1 MTQAPLPDDPPP
13 FDPFEVR
20 ATRTIYD
27 SSWCRLRCDEI
38 VLPGGAVG
46 EHHVFQVPDAVVVVP
61 VLSSGE
67 LVLIG
72 QYRHPHGRTCWEVP
86 AGRLDADERPDQAA
100 LREVRE
106 ESGCR
111 VGRLVPMPGFFP
123 INGISDHWVDAFCA
137 LDCERTAGL
146 DLDPTERILPR
157 VFAADE
163 VRGLLAA
170 GRIVDGFSALA
181 LYQYFNLVAD
191 PAT

>member
-1 MTQAPLPDDPPP
+1 MTANPLPDDPPP

-20 ATRTIYD
+20 STRTIYD

-38 VLPGGAVG
+38 VLPGGTLG

-61 VLSSGE
+61 VLASGE

-86 AGRLDADERPDQAA
+86 AGRLDADERPEQAA

-106 ESGCR
+106 ESGCE
-111 VGRLVPMPGFFP
+111 VGRLVAMPGFFP

-157 VFAADE
+157 VFSPDQ

-181 LYQYFNLVAD
+181 LYQYFNLVAG
-191 PAT
+191 